1 MRAMLRALALILILT
16 FAAGTVAQA
25 VQASDMA
32 VGMAMT
38 ADGTMPDCNGCG
50 GGDDGD
56 DAPAK
61 PTCSPACVAPT
72 VAVLGS
78 DTVATVKIAGE
89 SIPLVADEGIGLPTL
104 VDPYPPRPNVLI

>member
-1 MRAMLRALALILILT
+1 MLRALTLFLILT
-16 FAAGTVAQA
+16 FAAGTVAHA

-50 GGDDGD
+50 GGDDGN

-61 PTCSPACVAPT
+61 LTCSPACVAPA
-72 VAVLGS
+72 VAILGS

-89 SIPLVADEGIGLPTL
+89 AIPSVADESIGHPTFL
-104 VDPYPPRPNVLI
+104 DPYPPRSSVLI